1 MIFLEVGKVINEQAD
16 GTDDAEKHASYL
28 FQFDIDFLESVH
40 RVMIPKKKVDLYC
53 RRRCRLS

>member
-1 MIFLEVGKVINEQAD
+1 MRFLEVGKAMSEQAD
-16 GTDDAEKHASYL
+16 GTDDAEKHASYP

-40 RVMIPKKKVDLYC
+40 QVTTPKKKVDLYC